1 MRSSK
6 ITMFMSEINY
16 DIDYSIDLRLLG
28 SINSGKI
35 ILTPK
40 YPSAA
45 ISMRKLRILRININ
59 TSTELHPTMNASHT
73 AALLTTAV
81 IPITANNNVFKNKI
95 NARFLFTINILC
107 HQYFYI

>member
-59 TSTELHPTMNASHT
+59 TSTELHPAKCVNFIETLRKLRRMWDSNPHT
-73 AALLTTAV
+73 AFYT
-81 IPITANNNVFKNKI
+81 ITGGFQDRCLSN
-95 NARFLFTINILC
+95 
-107 HQYFYI
+107 